1 MARAWGYWTRG
12 KLDVLR
18 RYLDAYTTA
27 SKGLPERIYLDA
39 FAGEPNNEERLT
51 GMSID
56 GSARIA
62 LSIDDPPFTRV
73 RLFEQERTAA
83 ALEAAL
89 RADFPDRDLKVHG
102 GDCNER
108 IPDALAELSNLSWAP
123 TFAFVDPN
131 GHEAEWRSLKAL
143 SQFRPAHLTKT
154 ELFLL
159 FAAPMFTRLLRV
171 DGTPVRPEDE
181 TAIEALFGTSE
192 WRHIY
197 EARLARE
204 LEPSQARDE
213 YLNLMRWRLERQ
225 LGYRWTHPLEVRNE
239 RGQIIYHMIFATDH
253 EAGDRIMRNIYAQAA
268 AEFPA
273 MREQARRLR
282 KQQRESEIGVMSL
295 FGESDDD
302 YYAPP
307 KPGERFYEYEAPTRP
322 WFMAADTPQAGAVDE

>member
-27 SKGLPERIYLDA
+27 SKGVSERIYFDA
-39 FAGEPNNEERLT
+39 FAGEPDNEERLT

-62 LSIDDPPFTRV
+62 LSIDDPPFTRF
-73 RLFEQERTAA
+73 RFFEQERKAQ
-83 ALEAAL
+83 ALEASL
-89 RADFPDRDLKVHG
+89 RADFPDRDLKVYG
-102 GDCNER
+102 GDCNDR
-108 IPDALAELSNLSWAP
+108 IPDALAELSELSWAP

-131 GHEAEWRSLKAL
+131 GHEAQWRSVEAL
-143 SQFRPAHLTKT
+143 SRFRPSHLTKT

-171 DGTPVRPEDE
+171 DGTPVRDEDQA
-181 TAIEALFGTSE
+181 AIDALFGTSD
-192 WRHIY
+192 WHHIY
-197 EARLARE
+197 AARLAGE
-204 LEPSQARDE
+204 LEPAEARDA
-213 YLNLMRWRLERQ
+213 YLNLMRWRLEHE

-253 EAGDRIMRNIYAQAA
+253 EAGDRIMRSIYAQAA

-282 KQQRESEIGVMSL
+282 KQQRDSDSGVMQL
-295 FGESDDD
+295 FDDVDD

-307 KPGERFYEYEAPTRP
+307 KPGERFYEHEPPTRP
-322 WFMAADTPQAGAVDE
+322 WFLETNEPPSQDSVQ